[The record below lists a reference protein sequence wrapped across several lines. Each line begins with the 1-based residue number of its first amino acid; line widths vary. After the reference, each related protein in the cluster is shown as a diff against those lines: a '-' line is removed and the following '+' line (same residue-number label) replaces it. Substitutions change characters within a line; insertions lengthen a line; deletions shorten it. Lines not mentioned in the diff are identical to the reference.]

1 MPIMEN
7 VRLSLRQSRKFG
19 KEIDPESKF
28 GLLSASVTSCSGS
41 GSGFSNPPF
50 TTENRAVFAP
60 MPNASVRI
68 ATAANT
74 GDLAIIRTPNRKSCI
89 HRSRNPQPHASRVTS
104 RTNSTFPNSLRAART
119 ASSSSTPR
127 STRSLAAISRWLRTS
142 SPNSSS
148 RFRLPKSRL
157 TQFIAAP
164 LFLVS
169 IFQFLF
175 VPQRYHRID
184 SRCPP
189 GRQIGSSQCNGHKK
203 YRHGRIRHRIP
214 GPHSVEQTG
223 HQLRQQQRPKQPDR
237 DSRERQPR
245 SLPQNHHQHFV
256 PPCSKRDTNSN
267 LSRSLSH

>member
-41 GSGFSNPPF
+41 GYGSGFSNTPF

-60 MPNASVRI
+60 MPNASVRM

-89 HRSRNPQPHASRVTS
+89 TDPEIPPHASRVTS
-104 RTNSTFPNSLRAART
+104 RTNSTSQ
-119 ASSSSTPR
+119 TPFALPGR
-127 STRSLAAISRWLRTS
+127 FVIIHTS
-142 SPNSSS
+142 FHALPCGHLQVAPHFFANSSS

-169 IFQFLF
+169 ISNFYSYLSATTGSTL
-175 VPQRYHRID
+175 VARRA
-184 SRCPP
+184 
-189 GRQIGSSQCNGHKK
+189 GR
-203 YRHGRIRHRIP
+203 
-214 GPHSVEQTG
+214 
-223 HQLRQQQRPKQPDR
+223 
-237 DSRERQPR
+237 
-245 SLPQNHHQHFV
+245 
-256 PPCSKRDTNSN
+256 
-267 LSRSLSH
+267 